1 MMEASEIVTSQTNND
16 EQTTDSSV
24 TGDASVTDEN
34 TDVNANTAEAESTD
48 TSGNADES
56 ESNDSTQ
63 TYADFDLPKGLEMNA
78 ELLEQA
84 IPVFQELGLSQE
96 QAQKLVDIQAKHIE
110 ASQQGQQD
118 AFNQL
123 KLDWIEQAKNDKE
136 IGGDKFDE
144 NVATAKDALSK
155 FGNEGLTKLL
165 NDFGIGNHPDVIRF
179 MANIGRL
186 TKEDNPDNS
195 GQVVKGENDRVS
207 VLYPK

>member
-16 EQTTDSSV
+16 EQTTDSTV
-24 TGDASVTDEN
+24 TDDASVTDEN